1 MQTRIELTIT
11 DEDSDKLYDKQ
22 LEVVEEIE
30 SILDALPFPA
40 TMQVFD
46 NEPEIELLYES
57 QEQ

>member
-1 MQTRIELTIT
+1 MQTRIEITIT

-22 LEVVEEIE
+22 LEVIEEIE

-46 NEPEIELLYES
+46 NEPDTE
-57 QEQ
+57 